1 MQDLLYAPTAGKPS
15 ISRGASPY
23 KGNLIFLGHGDKGS
37 RSRAGDPNMPPPSED
52 PNRLM
57 IRETGAGVAQ
67 ETMQKNLSKD
77 REYERILN

>member
-1 MQDLLYAPTAGKPS
+1 
-15 ISRGASPY
+15 
-23 KGNLIFLGHGDKGS
+23 
-37 RSRAGDPNMPPPSED
+37 
-52 PNRLM
+52 M